1 MTELWLV
8 RRRRGGPWDWSR
20 GLREQDGFEEHAEI
34 MDRWV
39 DEGFILLGGP
49 VEGDKEVVHVV
60 DADSE
65 DAIRTKL
72 NEDNW
77 TQDAKLETVSI
88 EGWTILLDGR
98 GRQ

>member
-1 MTELWLV
+1 
-8 RRRRGGPWDWSR
+8 
-20 GLREQDGFEEHAEI
+20 LREQDGFEEHAEI